1 MTSAR
6 ITVLCGCVALL
17 LTLTSVSAVRG
28 TLNSINDLMSVDF
41 GQSVPVHSLVLLHWF
56 ANTVDIDR
64 NGVIRLPFD
73 PNHDYGSHY
82 YGNRGDLFELSS
94 RSTYYSIGN
103 INESTSVPLPPHV
116 RAQSG
121 HGNRVR
127 VVIRVGEAYG
137 VRQVERVYITQ
148 HCYPFNYQRSD
159 YDPDQTYEVTT
170 NLLREIREFSMDS
183 HDMRSLR
190 YLRDRFGGSAND
202 LQLERIRNMW
212 GHLAS
217 LGLLFHIVGYTG
229 PVQSYCNQAQLASR
243 RNDSWSNIQDCL
255 GFLCRLLFVVV
266 LVVTVLF
273 FLLLA
278 AANKK

>member
-17 LTLTSVSAVRG
+17 LTLTSVSAVIPI
-28 TLNSINDLMSVDF
+28 LNSINDLIEVDF
-41 GQSVPVHSLVLLHWF
+41 GQSVPIHSLVLLHWF

-64 NGVIRLPFD
+64 NDVIHLTFN
-73 PNHDYGSHY
+73 PNHDYSSHY
-82 YGNRGDLFELSS
+82 YGNRGDLFELSLGS
-94 RSTYYSIGN
+94 RYYSIGN
-103 INESTSVPLPPHV
+103 INESTAAQFPPHV

-127 VVIRVGEAYG
+127 VVIRVREASG

-148 HCYPFNYQRSD
+148 HCYPFNHERSD
-159 YDPDQTYEVTT
+159 YDPGQRYEVTT
-170 NLLREIREFSMDS
+170 NLLRQIREFSMDS
-183 HDMRSLR
+183 HDMKSLR
-190 YLRDRFGGSAND
+190 YLRDRFGSSADD

-229 PVQSYCNQAQLASR
+229 PVQSYCNQVQLASR

-255 GFLCRLLFVVV
+255 GFLCRLLFAVF
-266 LVVTVLF
+266 LVVAVLF
-273 FLLLA
+273 SLLLA